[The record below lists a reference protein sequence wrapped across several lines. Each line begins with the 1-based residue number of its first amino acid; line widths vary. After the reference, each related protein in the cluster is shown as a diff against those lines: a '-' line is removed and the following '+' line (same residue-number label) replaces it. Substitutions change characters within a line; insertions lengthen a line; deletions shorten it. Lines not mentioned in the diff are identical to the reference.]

1 MTGLNTVIYLQL
13 VHALYIFLKRV
24 GGLFLRGGLWVIE
37 CDQMGPDVSVNMKCS
52 SLNTLTMV
60 NMINTVSEA
69 LSGCNMLFGLVFDD
83 QLTFSDHI
91 SKTARSCRY
100 ALFNIRKT
108 GLLVQ
113 ALVLSRLDY

>member
-13 VHALYIFLKRV
+13 VRALYIFLKRV

-60 NMINTVSEA
+60 NMINTVSGA
-69 LSGCNMLFGLVFDD
+69 V
-83 QLTFSDHI
+83 T
-91 SKTARSCRY
+91 
-100 ALFNIRKT
+100 
-108 GLLVQ
+108 
-113 ALVLSRLDY
+113 